1 MKKREMANLL
11 NAFVQEL
18 CTWVQGNG
26 DGLTQRVIEKM
37 VRLITLRLQFWSAPT
52 KLLILTHQ
60 NYSELNFEVS
70 KEELLKIIQ
79 SRDEDREA
87 KEYVT
92 KNSSNLSLKNIF
104 VNSTSTSNRFPE
116 QSQSFS
122 GARKLQRRGT
132 EDVMFKRGRSSNDI
146 SIRIS
151 PRARSN
157 SLSNIS
163 RRSVKS
169 MAKSGSGAK
178 SIANSDKEKT
188 TVGANES
195 FGDKISSFFSGRT
208 TRNDKK

>member
-92 KNSSNLSLKNIF
+92 KKF
-104 VNSTSTSNRFPE
+104 V
-116 QSQSFS
+116 
-122 GARKLQRRGT
+122 
-132 EDVMFKRGRSSNDI
+132 
-146 SIRIS
+146 
-151 PRARSN
+151 
-157 SLSNIS
+157 
-163 RRSVKS
+163 
-169 MAKSGSGAK
+169 
-178 SIANSDKEKT
+178 
-188 TVGANES
+188 
-195 FGDKISSFFSGRT
+195 
-208 TRNDKK
+208 